1 MSLTRLIVPGEK
13 YIDDTGESVKM
24 PGTVYIDK
32 DKVHNLLIERNEKHF
47 SLAENTPQGINDFIY
62 EALGPY
68 GTSDFSDRVLEGQ
81 MTDKDKAG
89 FDLIEAEELCIAT
102 SQPDPKLPPE
112 KWTTETL
119 GSFFNNRRNTG

>member
-1 MSLTRLIVPGEK
+1 MKNT
-13 YIDDTGESVKM
+13 
-24 PGTVYIDK
+24 
-32 DKVHNLLIERNEKHF
+32 N
-47 SLAENTPQGINDFIY
+47 SLAENTPQGINGFIY

-89 FDLIEAEELCIAT
+89 FDLIEVEELCIAT
-102 SQPDPKLPPE
+102 SRPDPKLPPE

-119 GSFFNNRRNTG
+119 ASFF